1 MKFKDRKKLIL
12 SILICLVLVGCSINN
27 SSKNINYNNQTNI
40 SKDNLEIFEKAT
52 KDYEL
57 TPISL
62 LATQIV
68 AGTNYLFLCEDNEHS
83 LKIVVIYN
91 DLSNNGTVEFISEF
105 DYKKYIGKN
114 NVDDMELV
122 GGWNV
127 EITDNSFRLSNDIIQ
142 DLFDEVTGNI
152 ENRKY
157 YPIILLDKN
166 ENVYEILA
174 FERFDNSFNHI
185 CILTIND
192 DGVLLSTS
200 YVTFEDLL

>member
-1 MKFKDRKKLIL
+1 MKDARK
-12 SILICLVLVGCSINN
+12 CG
-27 SSKNINYNNQTNI
+27 
-40 SKDNLEIFEKAT
+40 DNM
-52 KDYEL
+52 YE
-57 TPISL
+57 
-62 LATQIV
+62 V
-68 AGTNYLFLCEDNEHS
+68 
-83 LKIVVIYN
+83 IVV
-91 DLSNNGTVEFISEF
+91 
-105 DYKKYIGKN
+105 
-114 NVDDMELV
+114 
-122 GGWNV
+122 GGGHAGC
-127 EITDNSFRLSNDIIQ
+127 EASLACARKDHKTL
-142 DLFDEVTGNI
+142 LVTGNI